1 MIVISLTDSPFPT
14 APPFHCGCGLPSI
27 KGLPTFYSSRANLI
41 SLYMG
46 HEHPFKSLLKVVCL
60 WRPVRPPRSLSP
72 ETEVTTG
79 SQFSCILLCTDKWL
93 SICLNSPPHAKGSRV
108 SALKVSCHPAEVC
121 VPLPFRYWRTLSS
134 TQHTH
139 CPW

>member
-1 MIVISLTDSPFPT
+1 
-14 APPFHCGCGLPSI
+14 
-27 KGLPTFYSSRANLI
+27 
-41 SLYMG
+41 MG
-46 HEHPFKSLLKVVCL
+46 REHPFKSLLKVVCL

-108 SALKVSCHPAEVC
+108 SALKVSCYPAEVC

-134 TQHTH
+134 TQHTAH
-139 CPW
+139 TLPLVSTSQSPSLPVGYDGCIFWE